1 MTKTPEAL
9 AFSARALAQAHP
21 FTRQAKAFVDR
32 AVNGERAAQ
41 PLPEIGIWA
50 GAGLTVG
57 YCLRRVE
64 EGEVGVV
71 AEAPE
76 IPGWDGGGDRVA
88 ILDRLGEAATA
99 LAARLRAGEGSGA
112 DLLGDEEATVAAL
125 DRLVASEVDK
135 RLHNWREDV
144 DERAWGELEEYLA
157 FWVVQGYAL
166 RTAEVASWDAAATGA
181 QQ

>member
-1 MTKTPEAL
+1 MTKTPEEL

-21 FTRQAKAFVDR
+21 FSRQAKAFVDR
-32 AVNGERAAQ
+32 AVNLERSAQ
-41 PLPEIGIWA
+41 PLPETGIWA

-64 EGEVGVV
+64 EREAGAVAQPPEV
-71 AEAPE
+71 
-76 IPGWDGGGDRVA
+76 PGWDGGGDRGA
-88 ILDRLGEAATA
+88 ILDGLEKAATA
-99 LAARLRAGEGSGA
+99 VANRLRAGHSEA

-144 DERAWGELEEYLA
+144 DEAAWGELEEYLA

-166 RTAEVASWDAAATGA
+166 RAAEVASWDAASSGA
-181 QQ
+181 QR